1 MNTFDKE
8 EADGEAVTSMLG
20 FQSYWD
26 ATYADELVN
35 FREHGML
42 VKFDVL
48 KSC

>member
-35 FREHGML
+35 FREHM
-42 VKFDVL
+42 VKFDAP